1 MPEGGKVVRVD
12 FHTHIFP
19 EKLPQLGA
27 RYGDERWP
35 RLEKDGDSA
44 VQIMVGSTAYRKIGS
59 EAWTLS
65 RRLEDM
71 DREGVD
77 IQVVSPTPITFGYW
91 GKAEACLELSRYQ
104 NDFIARLVS
113 ENPRRFIGLGTVPM
127 QDPEAAIREMTR
139 VRRELKLAGIEI
151 GASVDGK
158 GLHVPELRDFFKAA
172 VELACPI
179 FVHPTNEPWS
189 VPEQHKRAALPGL
202 YQTVGMPGET
212 TFAAAT
218 LILGGVMNEIPGL
231 RVCLAHG
238 GGALCWTVSRMDYF
252 WAHTTIA
259 KSRLPVSPLE
269 IVRSFWADT
278 LTYDVDNLILLKA
291 RLGAEKLM
299 VGTDYPFDA
308 REIPA
313 GAVLDRAHPSGS
325 IAPGE
330 IAGIRGANALRFLNL
345 SDFSRSQANL

>member
-1 MPEGGKVVRVD
+1 MPDGKVVRVD
-12 FHTHIFP
+12 FHTHVFP
-19 EKLPQLGA
+19 EKLPALGA

-35 RLEKDGDSA
+35 RLEKDGNSA

-77 IQVVSPTPITFGYW
+77 IQVISPTPITFGYW
-91 GKAEACLELSRYQ
+91 GKAEACAELSRYQ
-104 NDFIARLVS
+104 NDFVARLVS
-113 ENPRRFIGLGTVPM
+113 ENPRRFIGLGTLPM
-127 QDPEAAIREMTR
+127 QDPAAAIREMTR
-139 VRRELKLAGIEI
+139 ARRELKLAGIEI
-151 GASVDGK
+151 GASIDGK
-158 GLHVPELRDFFKAA
+158 GFHVPELRDFFKAA
-172 VELACPI
+172 AELLCPL

-218 LILGGVMNEIPGL
+218 LILGGVINEIPGL
-231 RVCLAHG
+231 RICLAHG
-238 GGALCWTVSRMDYF
+238 GGPLCWTVPRMDYF
-252 WAHTTIA
+252 WEHTTIPQ
-259 KSRLPVSPLE
+259 SRLPVGPLE
-269 IVRSFWADT
+269 TVRSFWADT
-278 LTYDVDNLILLKA
+278 LTYDVDNLVLLRA

-308 REIPA
+308 REIPP
-313 GAVLDRAHPSGS
+313 GAVLDRAQEQGL

-330 IAGIRGANALRFLNL
+330 IDAMRGANALHFLNL
-345 SDFSRSQANL
+345 SDFAGKHRN

>member
-19 EKLPQLGA
+19 QKLPALGT
-27 RYGDERWP
+27 RYGDDRWP
-35 RLEKDGDSA
+35 RLEPDGDSA
-44 VQIMVGSTAYRKIGS
+44 VQIMVGSSAYRKIGS
-59 EAWTLS
+59 QAWVHS

-77 IQVVSPTPITFGYW
+77 IQVISPTPITFGYW
-91 GKAEACLELSRYQ
+91 GKAEACLELSRFQ
-104 NDFIARLVS
+104 NDFIARMVS
-113 ENPRRFIGLGTVPM
+113 ESPRRFIGLGTVPM
-127 QDPEAAIREMTR
+127 QDPKAAIGEMTR
-139 VRRELKLAGIEI
+139 VRRELKLAGVEI
-151 GASVDGK
+151 GASIDGK
-158 GLHVPELRDFFKAA
+158 GFHVPELRDFFKAA
-172 VELACPI
+172 VELSCPL

-212 TFAAAT
+212 NFAAAT

-238 GGALCWTVSRMDYF
+238 GGPLCWTVPRMDHF
-252 WAHTTIA
+252 WAHTTVA
-259 KSRLPVSPLE
+259 QSRLKVGPLE
-269 IVRSFWADT
+269 AVRSFWADT

-308 REIPA
+308 REIPP
-313 GAVLDRAHPSGS
+313 GAVLDRAHEAGS
-325 IAPGE
+325 IAADE
-330 IAGIRGANALRFLNL
+330 IAGMRGANALRFLNL
-345 SDFSRSQANL
+345 PDFVRSL